1 MNDFDY
7 LAQLPGEEAEQNW
20 IRERLK
26 TLSARES
33 VVLTA
38 AARKAPPANTVD
50 AINQIQSL
58 DYYCVQCGVDGYEQ
72 LGELYLRESFKIP
85 EDARPFV
92 NLAQLGKQ
100 YASKYPGQFVGNC
113 YVMDPEFSVSPR
125 YKGQG
130 KPLPSDVDWS
140 VKLKLAS
147 PAVPDGVWMRL
158 PWLTGLGDYTTDEEK
173 MTFNELQA
181 ESWDEC
187 VLLDAQCIYP
197 EACDLMKQ
205 YSNMADLVN
214 DSKMLGYFLSGDPFW
229 SVADLECYIAAM
241 ELEDCKNLKQ
251 ALDICHNINC
261 YDWVP
266 RAQLEDHTKEAL
278 QKADVSD
285 DLIQSGAIDLRSYGA
300 HLLES
305 QGYTLSADES
315 GYIARN
321 SQAFVYKY
329 SPQPVSDSL
338 SNDNVMVRGGCEQ
351 ASDFAFL
358 TQLPGTKQEQD
369 WLKERLETL
378 SVREGVILSAAAM
391 RNPPEDMAQAIN
403 CLQSL
408 DGYEVRIGA
417 GSYEALGQAY
427 LCDKTNVPE
436 DALLF
441 ADLEQM
447 GQYYEDQ
454 HPGLFVG
461 NCYVEYPPT
470 DSQPVYRGQGSLL
483 PCDHGWSVKLKVA
496 PPAVPEGVWLRLP
509 GPFLEAPEGTVE
521 EALALQELKVQCWD
535 ECALLDARCVLP
547 EAGDLV
553 AQYAGDVGDLIY
565 DGIELGFVLAQKGQG
580 MPCFTEKYA
589 AALALEGCQT
599 LKLALDISQ
608 NLRCYNWA
616 PRASL
621 EDSGRQKLMNLGI
634 SEELIRASGIDLA
647 GYKAHLLEQ
656 EGYTPTAD
664 GWGYVRRSSE
674 EFHYQFSTP
683 AQPQEEPG
691 MAMQ

>member
-7 LAQLPGEEAEQNW
+7 LAQLPGEEREQNW
-20 IRERLK
+20 IRMRLE
-26 TLSARES
+26 TLSAREG

-38 AARKAPPANTVD
+38 AAQKNPPANTVD

-58 DYYCVQCGVDGYEQ
+58 DLYRVQCGTDGYEQ

-92 NLAQLGKQ
+92 DLAQLGKQ

-113 YVMDPEFSVSPR
+113 YVMDPASSVSPS
-125 YKGQG
+125 YEGQG
-130 KPLPSDVDWS
+130 KPLPSDAGWG

-147 PAVPDGVWMRL
+147 PNLPDGVWMRL
-158 PWLTGLGDYTTDEEK
+158 PWETGLESYTFIEEE
-173 MTFNELQA
+173 MTLNELQTK
-181 ESWDEC
+181 SWDEC
-187 VLLDAQCIYP
+187 VLLDARCIYP

-214 DSKMLGYFLSGDPFW
+214 DSKTLGYLLSGDPYLGF
-229 SVADLECYIAAM
+229 VDLECCIAAM
-241 ELEDCKNLKQ
+241 ELEGCKNLKQ

-266 RAQLEDHTKEAL
+266 CAQLEDHAKEAL
-278 QKADVSD
+278 QKADVSY

-300 HLLES
+300 HLLET
-305 QGYTLSADES
+305 QGYTLSADKS

-329 SPQPVSDSL
+329 SPQPVSDSP
-338 SNDNVMVRGGCEQ
+338 SNDDIMVRGGCEQ
-351 ASDFAFL
+351 ASDFSFL

-378 SVREGVILSAAAM
+378 SVREGVVLAAAAM
-391 RNPPEDMAQAIN
+391 RNPPEDMVQAIN

-408 DGYEVRIGA
+408 DGYEVRVGV

-427 LCDKTNVPE
+427 LRDKTNMPK
-436 DALLF
+436 DALPF

-461 NCYVEYPPT
+461 NCYVEYPPAT
-470 DSQPVYRGQGSLL
+470 AQPVYHGQGSLL
-483 PCDHGWSVKLKVA
+483 PRDDGWSVKLKLA
-496 PPAVPEGVWLRLP
+496 SPAVPEGVWLRLP
-509 GPFLEAPEGTVE
+509 GLDEYGDESSTE
-521 EALALQELKVQCWD
+521 EALVLRELDVHRWD
-535 ECALLDARCVLP
+535 ECSLADARCDLP
-547 EAGDLV
+547 EAGDLM
-553 AQYAGDVGDLIY
+553 AQYGGNVADLIY
-565 DGIELGFVLAQKGQG
+565 DGVQLGFVLGEKGQG
-580 MPCFTEKYA
+580 MPHFMERYT
-589 AALALEGCQT
+589 AALALEGCQN

-608 NLRCYNWA
+608 NLCCYDWT

-621 EDSGRQKLMNLGI
+621 EDSITRELLAAAV
-634 SEELIRASGIDLA
+634 SEEIIRASGIDLTA
-647 GYKAHLLEQ
+647 YGAHLLEKK
-656 EGYTPTAD
+656 GYTLTPDENAYIKRND
-664 GWGYVRRSSE
+664 E